1 MPRAPHSYIRI
12 IVALY
17 MWFCDH
23 LEWLGGWVVGRLP
36 LFFGVWFGFVGV
48 RFLFTYVCI
57 FFCHRKEKNVCCS
70 PHGSPFVEQVAV
82 ASLF

>member
-23 LEWLGGWVVGRLP
+23 LEWLGSWAGGRAAIF
-36 LFFGVWFGFVGV
+36 LFGAWFGVGG
-48 RFLFTYVCI
+48 
-57 FFCHRKEKNVCCS
+57 
-70 PHGSPFVEQVAV
+70 G
-82 ASLF
+82 